1 MNVLVNLFSETW
13 ARRLGWVLIHFLWEG
28 TVIALV
34 LAILLR
40 LLTNASSHTRY
51 ILAGIALLICA
62 IAPAITWTMSAPH
75 EAGSSPMTELGPV
88 NLSQSQDRISS
99 PSIALPTSLEVS
111 IETETPWQV
120 RLIQAA
126 NASLPYAVGLWFVG
140 LFILSTRLTLGWIW
154 MKRLCRSSIPTK
166 DPRCLEKFQSLL
178 TRMQIT
184 RPVRLLESALI
195 EVPTLIG
202 WLRPTI
208 LIPVALFAG
217 MTPDQLEAIFAH
229 ELAHVRRYDYLT
241 NLLQT
246 ILETVLFY
254 HPAIWWI
261 SRMLREERENCCD
274 DLALEIMHDRIAYV
288 SALAQLEEGR
298 AMPLALSA
306 SGGSL
311 LQRIRR
317 IAGVNDRKVSIWPI
331 WILIFAVL
339 SVICLTKGRASE
351 KVSSQTQSTDDK
363 RDDQLFNDLRIEN
376 LKVKDMPLDQFVQK
390 ISKELAA
397 QDPQKLGIS
406 FVLNVPPG
414 EPPIPVSLDFTKI
427 RGYRANVAMILNPL
441 KARYPIRYKLNV
453 IPGTVYIWQIPKDEV
468 AFDKKAS
475 STLID
480 INFNQADPVT
490 ALKFVQSSSAN
501 KRFAFDLDV
510 KSISELDA
518 LKKLPPI
525 DLKARQVSV
534 DQALRSIFYLA
545 DLHPL
550 PLRHFTGYT
559 IQPQSPD
566 ATKALTYLEA
576 GTQAESFKLGTGAEN
591 QIREN
596 LQEVSH
602 WSGPSMNGQAYGS
615 NGAQMGPITM
625 TQKVPPPNGDLE
637 QNFTVD
643 PKIIDKVHIQVA
655 TSLEITD
662 SQGKSLGKVSGHA
675 TLFSGER
682 AMLTSSGSAAI
693 SLPGKGSGPGLG
705 FVGVMQITL
714 ANEDGQPLLPPPSPG
729 MEDIRVSMTSTSA
742 PLTTPSNPSKPDAPS
757 STVAN
762 PALAKGLVA
771 AAKQGDID
779 ETTRLLKQGAN
790 PNANQDPDGRNALF
804 AAAVGSQIETVK
816 LLLQHGADPNCKN
829 GCGNEPIDWVLDQ
842 GHLDMATVLHDAGA
856 RISPEAWAGVTGDL
870 PALKSLVGAGVI
882 KKETTDGAMKF
893 AVSMGH
899 LDVVKFLE
907 SLNGKPI
914 AGKFLVQA
922 AKSGNIPMMQYV
934 LTQGADIKKD
944 GGDAMDQAVIFYDQV
959 EAVKFLL
966 AHGVDPN
973 RFSRWNEDILSE
985 AQSAAMV
992 KVLLDAGANPNTQG
1006 DYETPLTHAPDAESV
1021 RLLVQHGANLKP
1033 KLKDGFTLIRSVI
1046 IRGGLRDKPDV
1057 IDELI
1062 KQGAEFDPKGNGISA
1077 LLGAAQFNEIDTM
1090 KVLMDH
1096 GVSPN
1101 AYSDEPLS
1109 KSSALHNATWNPNP
1123 EAVKLLLE
1131 RGANPSGDPR
1141 DVNSPLSM
1149 ALMFGQ
1155 WESADLLRKAGAH
1168 DVGDLSMAA
1177 ARGDAAKVEDILK
1190 NGANVNET
1198 DNGGDT
1204 PLYYAVRRGHVE
1216 ISQLLLEHGANV
1228 NLFNTSGMTPK
1239 SMFDFT
1245 ATTMNPMRSEMDWG
1259 VPQEEGQRRIIA
1271 FKELFVKYLADPN
1284 YRDSQGRT
1292 ALHQMAFSGNTMV
1305 DFLTGDKAHSADP
1318 NIQDCDGNTP
1328 LLLAALSSHATE
1340 TVTSISTYENGKTP
1354 Q

>member
-229 ELAHVRRYDYLT
+229 ELAHVRRYDYLI

-475 STLID
+475 S
-480 INFNQADPVT
+480 
-490 ALKFVQSSSAN
+490 
-501 KRFAFDLDV
+501 
-510 KSISELDA
+510 
-518 LKKLPPI
+518 
-525 DLKARQVSV
+525 
-534 DQALRSIFYLA
+534 
-545 DLHPL
+545 
-550 PLRHFTGYT
+550 
-559 IQPQSPD
+559 
-566 ATKALTYLEA
+566 
-576 GTQAESFKLGTGAEN
+576 
-591 QIREN
+591 
-596 LQEVSH
+596 
-602 WSGPSMNGQAYGS
+602 
-615 NGAQMGPITM
+615 
-625 TQKVPPPNGDLE
+625 
-637 QNFTVD
+637 
-643 PKIIDKVHIQVA
+643 
-655 TSLEITD
+655 
-662 SQGKSLGKVSGHA
+662 
-675 TLFSGER
+675 
-682 AMLTSSGSAAI
+682 
-693 SLPGKGSGPGLG
+693 
-705 FVGVMQITL
+705 
-714 ANEDGQPLLPPPSPG
+714 
-729 MEDIRVSMTSTSA
+729 
-742 PLTTPSNPSKPDAPS
+742 
-757 STVAN
+757 
-762 PALAKGLVA
+762 
-771 AAKQGDID
+771 
-779 ETTRLLKQGAN
+779 
-790 PNANQDPDGRNALF
+790 
-804 AAAVGSQIETVK
+804 
-816 LLLQHGADPNCKN
+816 
-829 GCGNEPIDWVLDQ
+829 
-842 GHLDMATVLHDAGA
+842 
-856 RISPEAWAGVTGDL
+856 
-870 PALKSLVGAGVI
+870 
-882 KKETTDGAMKF
+882 
-893 AVSMGH
+893 
-899 LDVVKFLE
+899 
-907 SLNGKPI
+907 
-914 AGKFLVQA
+914 
-922 AKSGNIPMMQYV
+922 
-934 LTQGADIKKD
+934 
-944 GGDAMDQAVIFYDQV
+944 
-959 EAVKFLL
+959 
-966 AHGVDPN
+966 
-973 RFSRWNEDILSE
+973 
-985 AQSAAMV
+985 
-992 KVLLDAGANPNTQG
+992 NPNTQG